1 MQRPNEKNRREIM
14 AVAARLFAKRPYH
27 EVRLDDVAAEARIG
41 KGTLYVYFRSK
52 ENLLLTLVR
61 EGFSSV
67 VNEIR
72 SRLDDPALSAWDRL
86 ALVLD
91 GFLAFAT
98 RYPHLFQLMRAGVLP
113 AEDPALQRNRKKLAA
128 LVEDAIRSG
137 IRAGELVD
145 PAPRLTAQFVLSF
158 VRGVIL
164 YGPRVDAD
172 ELRDHL
178 LLILRQG
185 ISAPRPRA
193 TGRRRAPQR
202 RPATRRRA

>member
-14 AVAARLFAKRPYH
+14 AVAARLFSKRPYH

-52 ENLLLTLVR
+52 DDLFLTLVR

-72 SRLDDPALSAWDRL
+72 SRLEDPALSAWDRL
-86 ALVLD
+86 ALLLD

-98 RYPHLFQLMRAGVLP
+98 RFPHLFQLMRSGVLP
-113 AEDPALQRNRKKLAA
+113 AEDPALQRSRRELAK

-137 IRAGELVD
+137 IEAGELVD

-185 ISAPRPRA
+185 ISAPSARTSGRRQS
-193 TGRRRAPQR
+193 TRRRA
-202 RPATRRRA
+202 ATRRRA